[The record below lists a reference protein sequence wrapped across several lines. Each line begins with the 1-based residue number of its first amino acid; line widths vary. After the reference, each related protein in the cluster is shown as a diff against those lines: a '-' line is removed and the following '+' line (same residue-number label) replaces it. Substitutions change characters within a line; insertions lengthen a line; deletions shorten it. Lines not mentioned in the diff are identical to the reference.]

1 MKIPHFNR
9 HVRGEQH
16 PKARLTDDLVRRI
29 RSGYVGGLSVNALA
43 RDIGVSW
50 RTVRRVLDGTTWG
63 HVR

>member
-9 HVRGEQH
+9 HVRGERH

-43 RDIGVSW
+43 REHDVAW
-50 RTVRRVLDGTTWG
+50 KTVRRVLDGTTWG
-63 HVR
+63 HVK